1 MWITLNAPT
10 ATWHDWKKK
19 KRGWK
24 KEKWENIFKDIV
36 IENLPDLMKYI
47 NLYIQKAQKV
57 PNRINVQEHISEKI
71 IIKMLIAID
80 KETI

>member
-1 MWITLNAPT
+1 
-10 ATWHDWKKK
+10 
-19 KRGWK
+19 
-24 KEKWENIFKDIV
+24 
-36 IENLPDLMKYI
+36 MKYI